1 MVIYD
6 SWSYMTAASQP
17 ARVSRAF
24 APIAGGRRERH
35 KADIRDRLFRA
46 ALELFATR
54 GFVSTTV
61 EDITRAADVA
71 KGTFFNYFPTK
82 EHLLSTFSELRLDII
97 RAARA
102 AAQKGSLP
110 LHRVLHALFL
120 DLMKEPGRSRA
131 MARCM
136 LLGALGNEPV
146 AAIVERKLAVGRGV
160 LAEIMAIGQR
170 RGEIRRD
177 WAPADLARL
186 FQQSSFGAM
195 YLWVLHPNLNLGRSL
210 DATFA
215 LFWAA
220 VENKVRP
227 AHSHK
232 RAS

>member
-1 MVIYD
+1 
-6 SWSYMTAASQP
+6 MTASAHP
-17 ARVSRAF
+17 ARISRAF
-24 APIAGGRRERH
+24 APITGNRRERR
-35 KADIRDRLFRA
+35 KADIRERLFHA

-54 GFVSTTV
+54 GFNATTV

-82 EHLLSTFSELRLDII
+82 EHLLTQFSELRLDIV
-97 RAARA
+97 RGARA
-102 AAQKGSLP
+102 QAQKGDLS
-110 LHRVLHALFL
+110 LHRVLHGLL
-120 DLMKEPGRSRA
+120 VEQMKEPGRSRA

-146 AAIVERKLAVGRGV
+146 AAVVQKKLADGRAV
-160 LAEIMAIGQR
+160 LAEVMAIGQG

-177 WAPADLARL
+177 WAAAEIARL
-186 FQQSSFGAM
+186 FQQSYFGAL
-195 YLWVLHPNLNLGRSL
+195 YLWVLHPNLNLGRSV

-220 VENKVRP
+220 IENKPRP

>member
-1 MVIYD
+1 
-6 SWSYMTAASQP
+6 MTVASHAARIP
-17 ARVSRAF
+17 RAF
-24 APIAGGRRERH
+24 PSAPNRRERH

-54 GFVSTTV
+54 GFASTTV
-61 EDITRAADVA
+61 EDITRSADVA

-82 EHLLSTFSELRLDII
+82 EHLLTEFSELRLDII
-97 RAARA
+97 RGARTQ
-102 AAQKGSLP
+102 AQSGQLP
-110 LHRVLHALFL
+110 VSQILHSVMFE
-120 DLMKEPGRSRA
+120 LMKEPGRSRA

-146 AAIVERKLAVGRGV
+146 ARVLERKLAQGRGV
-160 LAEIMAIGQR
+160 LTEIMALGQQ

-177 WAPADLARL
+177 WAPVDIARL
-186 FQQSSFGAM
+186 FQQSFFGAL

-215 LFWAA
+215 MYWAA
-220 VENKVRP
+220 VENKARP

>member
-1 MVIYD
+1 MVIND
-6 SWSYMTAASQP
+6 PKSYMTASPQTAHL
-17 ARVSRAF
+17 SRIF
-24 APIAGGRRERH
+24 APASANRRERR

-54 GFVSTTV
+54 GFACTTV

-82 EHLLSTFSELRLDII
+82 EHLLTQFSELRLDII
-97 RAARA
+97 RAAL
-102 AAQKGSLP
+102 AQAHSEDLP
-110 LHRVLHALFL
+110 INQILHGIMIE
-120 DLMKEPGRSRA
+120 LMKEPGRSRA
-131 MARCM
+131 MARCI
-136 LLGALGNEPV
+136 LLGALGNVPV
-146 AAIVERKLAVGRGV
+146 AHVLEKKLAQGRGV
-160 LAEIMAIGQR
+160 LSEVMSIGQR

-186 FQQSSFGAM
+186 FQQSFFGAL
-195 YLWVLHPNLNLGRSL
+195 YLWVLHPNLNLGRSM

-215 LFWAA
+215 MFWAA
-220 VENKVRP
+220 VETKSRP